1 VRQKEAPRYMTAIWI
16 SIGSHIL
23 IICIVAVFSV
33 YFWYA
38 NGKQTK
44 GKKLLERTLDFR
56 YTY

>member
-1 VRQKEAPRYMTAIWI
+1 MTAIWV

-38 NGKQTK
+38 NGEQRK